1 MRLQR
6 LVDECYGAFDAEA
19 AMADVKA
26 LCEFDRYQASA
37 GLQAAAEYV
46 AERAPLSDVE
56 VLQYPADGMQRWWT
70 FRGPPS
76 WTPLKA
82 SLRVGETQVVSYP
95 EQPYAL
101 AAYSAACAG
110 KTVRV
115 VSDGDVMGALVLTPT
130 QSPAELA
137 RRGAFGFVSLAGRVE
152 LPPESPLVAFC
163 VNEEQLAVLRNA
175 TTATVSVE
183 LGEPV
188 SMPVVTGVLPGNGP
202 ELLLTAHL
210 CHPRP
215 SANDNASGVA
225 ALLAVAAVL
234 RKTEGAPVRFVW
246 GPEFVGTAAF
256 LQRASPAVG
265 INVDMAGED
274 QALCGG
280 PLVIERSPDE
290 RPSYVTA
297 LAERV
302 AALMPGTRS
311 YSGAVPC
318 DVWGWRSV
326 PHVGASDHAL
336 FPCPSVG
343 LGHWPDRFNHTRF
356 DTFDK
361 VSAEELRRTATLAA
375 SVIGAIRIDDAQLH
389 ADVADATLAWAA
401 AYMAGGMGGAA
412 PRRQLEWDEPVYD
425 PWCASAAARRT
436 AHRRAVAQ
444 ATVASLSC
452 SAPSSVRSGK
462 GGMKA
467 YWDGPINLRALA
479 EDCSQNDRAWL
490 DACVKAD
497 RGGAYAR
504 MSALARGIDGR
515 RSRYSVGWWAA
526 LASELTIPVA
536 FAERFL
542 DVLCAAGWAG
552 EA

>member
-1 MRLQR
+1 MRLQD
-6 LVDECYGAFDAEA
+6 LVAEFHRGFDAEA

-26 LCEFDRYQASA
+26 LCEFDRYQVSA
-37 GLQAAAEYV
+37 GVQAAAEYV
-46 AERAPLSDVE
+46 AQRAPLRDVE
-56 VLQYPADGMQRWWT
+56 VRQFPAEGRWWT
-70 FRGPPS
+70 FRGPPA
-76 WTPLKA
+76 WTPVAAHLK
-82 SLRVGETQVVSYP
+82 VGEHLVVAYP

-101 AAYSAACAG
+101 GAYSAATG
-110 KTVRV
+110 ERTVPIAV
-115 VSDGDVMGALVLTPT
+115 EAAAGALVLEPRL
-130 QSPAELA
+130 SPHELA
-137 RRGAFGFVSLAGRVE
+137 ARGAFGFVTVRGRVE
-152 LPPESPLVAFC
+152 LPPGSPLVAFC
-163 VNEEQLAVLRNA
+163 VDEEQLAVLRQA
-175 TTATVSVE
+175 REARVSVE

-188 SMPVVTGVLPGNGP
+188 RMPVVTGVLPGSGP

-225 ALLAVAAVL
+225 ALIAVAELLSRTA
-234 RKTEGAPVRFVW
+234 GAPVRFVW
-246 GPEFVGTAAF
+246 GPEFVGTAAY
-256 LQRASPAVG
+256 LQTGQRPA
-265 INVDMAGED
+265 IALNIDMAGED

-290 RPSYVTA
+290 KPSYVTA

-343 LGHWPDRFNHTRF
+343 LNHWPDRFNHTRF

-361 VSAEELRRTATLAA
+361 VSADELRRTTVLAA
-375 SVIGAIRIDDAQLH
+375 SVIGAIRIDDGGLK
-389 ADVADATLAWAA
+389 ADIADATMAWAA
-401 AYMAGGMGGAA
+401 AYVAGGLAGAA
-412 PRRQLEWDEPVYD
+412 PLRQLEWDEPVYD
-425 PWCASAAARRT
+425 PWATTAAAHRM

-444 ATVASLSC
+444 ATVASLRQPQQ
-452 SAPSSVRSGK
+452 AGEHRV
-462 GGMKA
+462 GGMVA
-467 YWDGPINLRALA
+467 FWDGPFNLRALA
-479 EDCSQNDRAWL
+479 EDSSAPDRAWL
-490 DACVKAD
+490 DARIVED

-515 RSRYSVGWWAA
+515 RSRHAVAWWAA
-526 LASELTIPVA
+526 LASELTVPVA

>member
-1 MRLQR
+1 MRLQE
-6 LVDECYGAFDAEA
+6 LVDWCHGEFDAEA

-26 LCEFDRYQASA
+26 LCEFDRYQASV
-37 GLQAAAEYV
+37 GLLAAAEYV
-46 AERAPLSDVE
+46 ADRAPLHDVE
-56 VLQYPADGMQRWWT
+56 VLRFPADGLQRWWT
-70 FRGPPS
+70 FRGPSS
-76 WTPLKA
+76 WTPVRAQLN
-82 SLRVGETQVVSYP
+82 VGETPVVSYP

-101 AAYSAACAG
+101 GAHSAACDR
-110 KTVRV
+110 TVPIAT
-115 VSDGDVMGALVLTPT
+115 DGDVKGALVLTPEEG
-130 QSPAELA
+130 PVELA
-137 RRGAFGFVSLAGRVE
+137 RRGAVGFVTLAGRVE
-152 LPPESPLVAFC
+152 LPPGSPLVAFC
-163 VNEEQLAVLRNA
+163 VDEEQLARLRAAQNARVL
-175 TTATVSVE
+175 VE

-188 SMPVVTGVLPGNGP
+188 EMAVATGVLPGRGP

-215 SANDNASGVA
+215 SANDNASGAA

-234 RKTEGAPVRFVW
+234 RKTSGQPVRFVW

-256 LQRASPAVG
+256 LQRAATPVAGVN
-265 INVDMAGED
+265 IDMAGED

-290 RPSYVTA
+290 KPSYVTA

-361 VSAEELRRTATLAA
+361 VSAAELRRTATLAA
-375 SVIGAIRIDDAQLH
+375 SVIGAIRIDDAALD

-401 AYMAGGMGGAA
+401 AYVAGGMAGAA
-412 PRRQLEWDEPVYD
+412 PRRQLEWNEPVYD
-425 PWCASAAARRT
+425 PWCASAAARRQ

-444 ATVASLSC
+444 ATVSSLSRPVV
-452 SAPSSVRSGK
+452 APTGN
-462 GGMKA
+462 GGMVA
-467 YWDGPINLRALA
+467 FWDGPFNLRALA
-479 EDCSQNDRAWL
+479 EDCAEADRAWL
-490 DACVKAD
+490 DQRVAED

-504 MSALARGIDGR
+504 ISALARGIDGR

-526 LASELTIPVA
+526 LATELTIPVA

>member
-1 MRLQR
+1 MRLQE
-6 LVDECYGAFDAEA
+6 LVDGCYRGFDAGA

-26 LCEFDRYQASA
+26 LCEFDRYQVSA

-46 AERAPLSDVE
+46 ADRVPLRDVE
-56 VLQYPADGMQRWWT
+56 VRQHHAEGRWWT
-70 FRGPPS
+70 FRGPPA
-76 WTPLKA
+76 WTPVSA
-82 SLRVGETQVVSYP
+82 SLSVGGTDLVRYP
-95 EQPYAL
+95 DQPYAL
-101 AAYSAACAG
+101 GAYSAACASR
-110 KTVRV
+110 TVP
-115 VSDGDVMGALVLTPT
+115 VSAEARPGALVLAPEL
-130 QSPAELA
+130 SPHELA
-137 RRGAFGFVSLAGRVE
+137 ARGAFGFVTRAGRVE
-152 LPPESPLVAFC
+152 LPPHSPLVAFC
-163 VNEEQLAVLRNA
+163 VDEEQFAVLRQA
-175 TTATVSVE
+175 GEARVSVE

-188 SMPVVTGVLPGNGP
+188 RMPVVTGVLPGTGP

-225 ALLAVAAVL
+225 ALMAVASLL
-234 RKTEGAPVRFVW
+234 RDTAGAPVRFVW
-246 GPEFVGTAAF
+246 GPEFVGTAAY
-256 LQRASPAVG
+256 LQQAPAPAIAV
-265 INVDMAGED
+265 NVDMAGED

-290 RPSYVTA
+290 KPSYVTA

-336 FPCPSVG
+336 VPCPSVG
-343 LGHWPDRFNHTRF
+343 LNHWPDRFNHTRF

-361 VSAEELRRTATLAA
+361 VSPEELRRTTALAA
-375 SVIGAIRIDDAQLH
+375 SVIGAIRIDDGSLK
-389 ADVADATLAWAA
+389 ADIADATSAWAA
-401 AYMAGGMGGAA
+401 AYLAGGLAGAA
-412 PRRQLEWDEPVYD
+412 PRRRLEWDEPVYD
-425 PWCASAAARRT
+425 PWATTAAARRL
-436 AHRRAVAQ
+436 AHRRTVAQ
-444 ATVASLSC
+444 ATVASLRQPQPVAERHS
-452 SAPSSVRSGK
+452 
-462 GGMKA
+462 GGMVA
-467 YWDGPINLRALA
+467 FWDGPFNLRALA
-479 EDCSQNDRAWL
+479 QDCSQDDRAWL
-490 DACVKAD
+490 DARIAED

-504 MSALARGIDGR
+504 MTALARGIDGR

-526 LASELTIPVA
+526 LASELTVPVA
-536 FAERFL
+536 FAQRFL